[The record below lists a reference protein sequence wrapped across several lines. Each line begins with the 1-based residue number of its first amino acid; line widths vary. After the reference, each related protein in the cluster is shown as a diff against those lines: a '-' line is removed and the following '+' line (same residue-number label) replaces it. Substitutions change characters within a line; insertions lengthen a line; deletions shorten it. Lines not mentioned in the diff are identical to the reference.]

1 MAAQDNKPGLGLR
14 ERSVVDRSRS
24 YKTNDQGIAEI
35 YDLDFAAFLLM
46 HNVALAESYRDGRE
60 FMFKFLDTN
69 DSIKNLAITYAN
81 SESAKFADCVRR
93 LKKVT
98 IAQSISSR

>member
-1 MAAQDNKPGLGLR
+1 MAAPTKFNTGYVDRGRSYTNADDNKV
-14 ERSVVDRSRS
+14 EV
-24 YKTNDQGIAEI
+24 

-46 HNVALAESYRDGRE
+46 HNVPLAESFRDGRE
-60 FMFKFLDTN
+60 FMFKFLDV
-69 DSIKNLAITYAN
+69 DKRISGLAIQYAN

-98 IAQSISSR
+98 IAQGSHR

>member
-1 MAAQDNKPGLGLR
+1 MAYIDRGRSYTKSEDNKV
-14 ERSVVDRSRS
+14 EV
-24 YKTNDQGIAEI
+24 

-46 HNVALAESYRDGRE
+46 HNVPLAESFRDGRE
-60 FMFKFLDTN
+60 FMFKFLDV
-69 DSIKNLAITYAN
+69 DKRISALAIQYAN

-98 IAQSISSR
+98 IAQGSSR

>member
-1 MAAQDNKPGLGLR
+1 MATDDKTA
-14 ERSVVDRSRS
+14 VV
-24 YKTNDQGIAEI
+24 

-46 HNVALAESYRDGRE
+46 HGVALAESYRDGRE

-69 DSIKNLAITYAN
+69 DKIKELSIVFAN

-98 IAQSISSR
+98 IAQSISSRY

>member
-1 MAAQDNKPGLGLR
+1 MSNPDGKPASG
-14 ERSVVDRSRS
+14 SIVDRSRS
-24 YKTNDQGIAEI
+24 YKANDQGLAEV

-46 HNVALAESYRDGRE
+46 HGVALAESYRDGRE
-60 FMFKFLDTN
+60 FMFKFLDTDN
-69 DSIKNLAITYAN
+69 KIKDLAITYAN

-98 IAQSISSR
+98 IAQSISGRY